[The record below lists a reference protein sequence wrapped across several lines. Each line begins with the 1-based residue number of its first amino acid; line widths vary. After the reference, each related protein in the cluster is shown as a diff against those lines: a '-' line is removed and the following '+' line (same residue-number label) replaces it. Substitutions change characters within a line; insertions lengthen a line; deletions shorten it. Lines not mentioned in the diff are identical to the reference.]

1 MIPPSE
7 GIGIRK
13 RKKGKKGKE
22 RKEVVVKKTKKGESV
37 EELIEEIGALVEIW
51 KQTKGREGKR
61 WTREIVNDRQM
72 MCRVEGEGIVVREAR
87 GLEKLKYYIGRVCKG
102 EWRERKE
109 GRGKLY
115 YEMS

>member
-1 MIPPSE
+1 MSNNGSGITGVHRAVTSE
-7 GIGIRK
+7 G
-13 RKKGKKGKE
+13 E
-22 RKEVVVKKTKKGESV
+22 AFE
-37 EELIEEIGALVEIW
+37 LVEIW